1 MIANPNLRAFRYDPY
16 EKKMTEEFY
25 DHKEMRETRLS
36 AINLTKDAKIFGMI
50 LGTLGRQ
57 GHPKIVDLLQNKLR
71 ALRKESVII
80 LLSEIFPDKIKL
92 FQNVDSFIQVRKA
105 LSVASG
111 FVKKDDI

>member
-25 DHKEMRETRLS
+25 DHKEMREARLS
-36 AINLTKDAKIFGMI
+36 AISLTKNAKIFGMI

-57 GHPKIVDLLQNKLR
+57 GHPKIVDLLQNKLK

-92 FQNVDSFIQVRKA
+92 FQNIDSFIQVCKFVSSFKRCF
-105 LSVASG
+105 G
-111 FVKKDDI
+111 FH